1 MPILGYEVDP
11 VSGTVE
17 PLAGT
22 MESSQGDGTV
32 AIMIGEQAYDHASG
46 QLAPVSGVRRNPET
60 GVVVPVL
67 QDASAG
73 SKRKHRVPKSV
84 VSAEWTQPQAILAHN
99 YISCILL
106 LVQAVGTR
114 CTFICTWGRV
124 ARSTLSVFPSRS
136 EVCID
141 SLSIPAACCF

>member
-73 SKRKHRVPKSV
+73 SKRKHHVPKSV
-84 VSAEWTQPQAILAHN
+84 VSAKWTQPQAILALTHN
-99 YISCILL
+99 PDISYLVSHTYISVHIFTC
-106 LVQAVGTR
+106 A
-114 CTFICTWGRV
+114 
-124 ARSTLSVFPSRS
+124 SRGYQVYFYLYLGES
-136 EVCID
+136 C
-141 SLSIPAACCF
+141 